1 VKYKFEDV
9 IIESIADLENLTGAE
24 LVDLYNQAGT
34 DLPQVKKFENKA
46 TAQKRTWERIEQL
59 GRKCNFFLPE
69 KPAKPAKPENPAKP
83 EKPATGEKR
92 ERTPKAEKA
101 EKSPR
106 DLRTPESYG
115 AVEVMPEGR
124 KVRKVMAIAY
134 RLLASQ
140 RGSTVADTMK
150 NVNGAGGHLCRANI
164 ERMILRLG
172 GRVVGKAEDGADV
185 YRTDMKYTVEAA
197 S

>member
-34 DLPQVKKFENKA
+34 DLPQVKKFETKA
-46 TAQKRTWERIEQL
+46 IAQKRTWERLEQL

-69 KPAKPAKPENPAKP
+69 KPVKPENPAKP
-83 EKPATGEKR
+83 AKPATGEKR
-92 ERTPKAEKA
+92 ERKPKAEKA

-106 DLRTPESYG
+106 NLRTPESYG
-115 AVEVMPEGR
+115 VVKVMPEGR
-124 KVRKVMAIAY
+124 KVRRAMAIAY

-172 GRVVGKAEDGADV
+172 GRVVGKTEDGADV
-185 YRTDMKYTVEAA
+185 YQTTMKYTVEAA

>member
-34 DLPQVKKFENKA
+34 DLPQVKKFETKA
-46 TAQKRTWERIEQL
+46 IAQKRTWERLEQL

-69 KPAKPAKPENPAKP
+69 KPV
-83 EKPATGEKR
+83 KPATGEKR
-92 ERTPKAEKA
+92 ERKPKAEKA

-115 AVEVMPEGR
+115 VVGVMPEGR
-124 KVRKVMAIAY
+124 KVRRAMAIAY

-140 RGSTVADTMK
+140 GGSTVTAIMK
-150 NVNGAGGHLCRANI
+150 DVNGAGGHLCRANI

-185 YRTDMKYTVEAA
+185 YQTTMKYTVEAA